1 MPPPLTAG
9 VFLGMGMSVA
19 VTVGA
24 GTFLGYWA
32 DSHWHTAPWLLVAG
46 MLVGLVAAVMSVVAL
61 IRRVL

>member
-1 MPPPLTAG
+1 
-9 VFLGMGMSVA
+9 MGMSVA

-32 DSHWHTAPWLLVAG
+32 DSQLHTSPWLLVAG
-46 MLVGLVAAVMSVVAL
+46 MLLGLVAAVASVVTL